1 MQYWQLV
8 KWGSNNFSLLIPI
21 TTITTNILMSFGFN
35 KIYLHNWWAPKE
47 KNLDHFM
54 WFLS

>member
-21 TTITTNILMSFGFN
+21 TTITTNITITNNAATNTINNITM
-35 KIYLHNWWAPKE
+35 
-47 KNLDHFM
+47 
-54 WFLS
+54 